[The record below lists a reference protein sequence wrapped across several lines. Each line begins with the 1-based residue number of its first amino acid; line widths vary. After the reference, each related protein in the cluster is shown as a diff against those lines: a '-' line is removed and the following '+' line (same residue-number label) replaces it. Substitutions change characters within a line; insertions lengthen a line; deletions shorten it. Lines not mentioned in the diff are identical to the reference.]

1 MCPYFYTR
9 AKFRKNTTM
18 RGRTKQPTA
27 LAKIKGTFQPCRYET
42 EIDDKLTFVYGIIPT
57 PPEHLNS
64 EAKEFWNATL
74 SAAQKI
80 NGYISFIDLNL
91 FSILCQVHSE
101 IKETEQ
107 ALNEKFY
114 IDKNGIERPNP
125 RIKYLQDLRK
135 QFIELC
141 REFGFSPSSRSKIKL
156 QDVPTPPQEDEFQL

>member
-1 MCPYFYTR
+1 
-9 AKFRKNTTM
+9 
-18 RGRTKQPTA
+18 
-27 LAKIKGTFQPCRYET
+27 
-42 EIDDKLTFVYGIIPT
+42 
-57 PPEHLNS
+57 
-64 EAKEFWNATL
+64 
-74 SAAQKI
+74 
-80 NGYISFIDLNL
+80 
-91 FSILCQVHSE
+91 LCQVHSE

-141 REFGFSPSSRSKIKL
+141 REFGFSPSSQSKIKL